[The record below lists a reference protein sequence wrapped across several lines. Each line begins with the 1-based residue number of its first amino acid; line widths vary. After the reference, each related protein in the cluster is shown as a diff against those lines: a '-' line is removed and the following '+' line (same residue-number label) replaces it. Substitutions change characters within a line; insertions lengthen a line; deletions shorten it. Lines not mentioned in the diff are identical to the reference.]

1 MNFRFWKNWWS
12 YGNRL
17 SMRGRIGLGI
27 TLSRL
32 IFLPVIFLAIYYLAG
47 MVKATNQIATVDA
60 KAARIAEQIISE
72 IGELRR
78 AEKNYLLLKDPS
90 YLKKMNELSQLV
102 IAQIED
108 GLLIS
113 STERNRFARMKEAV
127 RAYVT
132 NIEIISQSTEPGQD
146 VAALKQFSKMVR
158 NYQSRIDSLLT
169 VAKGSRSQ
177 EEISQSIDVISN
189 EAMSFDRF
197 IVQSVIASEPKRFK
211 LFEGLQSKG
220 DEIANLARL
229 INENSWKK
237 VEEERSHA
245 EELGNRATLLITVT
259 LVVTLL
265 LSFAFTWYLP
275 RKVLHPIRAITQ
287 ALRKASNGNY
297 DVFLHLSAKDE
308 LGELVY
314 EFHNF
319 IEHVRSRET
328 SNPPLPPDGIPAV
341 RAAAQQGSF
350 TAF

>member
-1 MNFRFWKNWWS
+1 MNLRFWKNWWS

-47 MVKATNQIATVDA
+47 MVNATNQIATVDA

-72 IGELRR
+72 IGDLRR

-90 YLKKMNELSQLV
+90 YLKRMNELSQLV

-146 VAALKQFSKMVR
+146 VAALKQFSAMVR

-177 EEISQSIDVISN
+177 EEISRSIDVISN

-197 IVQSVIASEPKRFK
+197 IVQSVIASEPKRSK
-211 LFEGLQSKG
+211 LFEALQSKG
-220 DEIANLARL
+220 DEIAESARL

-275 RKVLHPIRAITQ
+275 RKVLQPIRAITR

-319 IEHVRSRET
+319 IDHVRCRET
-328 SNPPLPPDGIPAV
+328 GNPPSPPDEIATAKAV
-341 RAAAQQGSF
+341 AQ
-350 TAF
+350 

>member
-1 MNFRFWKNWWS
+1 
-12 YGNRL
+12 
-17 SMRGRIGLGI
+17 
-27 TLSRL
+27 
-32 IFLPVIFLAIYYLAG
+32 
-47 MVKATNQIATVDA
+47 
-60 KAARIAEQIISE
+60 
-72 IGELRR
+72 
-78 AEKNYLLLKDPS
+78 
-90 YLKKMNELSQLV
+90 
-102 IAQIED
+102 
-108 GLLIS
+108 
-113 STERNRFARMKEAV
+113 
-127 RAYVT
+127 
-132 NIEIISQSTEPGQD
+132 
-146 VAALKQFSKMVR
+146 
-158 NYQSRIDSLLT
+158 
-169 VAKGSRSQ
+169 
-177 EEISQSIDVISN
+177 
-189 EAMSFDRF
+189 MSFDRF

-259 LVVTLL
+259 LVATLL

-275 RKVLHPIRAITQ
+275 RKVLQPIRAITQ
-287 ALRKASNGNY
+287 ALRKAANGNY

-328 SNPPLPPDGIPAV
+328 SNPPLPPDGIPPV
-341 RAAAQQGSF
+341 RAVAQQGSF